1 MARNPGKSASRRQ
14 LACSA
19 PERLLRYFIGVMLLV
34 MIVFA
39 IVLESPQS
47 SSSRIVSARPG
58 IAITAYDV
66 PSPLPVTFALAP
78 RTLNE
83 LLALPADQLGKVD
96 IARINL
102 LCATGLPGAEKLD
115 VEHALATLDQWAQ
128 RVAFETER
136 HLYRI
141 TDPRYAEHYQHSEAY
156 FRAEMLMQVL
166 YQDLGVKYDMETVG
180 NFSFKDSRV
189 AFIHGMIDDANG
201 GTCASMPVM
210 YVAIGR
216 RLGYPLK
223 LVTTEGHVFVRWEG
237 TEHSNPDFRG
247 RGRFNI
253 ETTSGF
259 MGYPDDYYKTWP
271 FKLTD
276 EQVRTN
282 GHLLSLSPSEEFAQF
297 LASRGHCAIDNDLT
311 GFAARCYENA
321 YRYDTLRPCYAAWCV
336 DAAARSDYQPFT
348 PALIGLL
355 AQHGHGLIIRRPFD
369 DDFPTPDY
377 FTGPRPPN
385 APLTPGMGIQ
395 PPQPRAPGMPQPMMP
410 GISQPIAPMGQ
421 PVIPPFPQEPPFR
434 SPP

>member
-1 MARNPGKSASRRQ
+1 MNK
-14 LACSA
+14 
-19 PERLLRYFIGVMLLV
+19 RLLRIALLIAIGFLIAIAVM
-34 MIVFA
+34 
-39 IVLESPQS
+39 QS
-47 SSSRIVSARPG
+47 VPSSRTVPPSPD
-58 IAITAYDV
+58 ITAAGYRD
-66 PSPLPVTFALAP
+66 STPLRAAFDLAP

-83 LLALPADQLGKVD
+83 LLALPANELGKVD
-96 IARINL
+96 IARMNL
-102 LCATGLPGAEKLD
+102 LCATGLPGPLPGAGAEAEKLD
-115 VEHALATLDQWAQ
+115 VELALATLDQWAQ

-136 HLYRI
+136 HRYRV
-141 TDPRYAEHYQHSEAY
+141 TDPQYAEHYQHSEAY

-166 YQDLGVKYDMETVG
+166 CQDLGVKYDMETVG

-189 AFIHGMIDDANG
+189 AFIHGMIPTKGQTPADTPG
-201 GTCASMPVM
+201 GTCASMPVLV
-210 YVAIGR
+210 VAIGR

-259 MGYPDDYYKTWP
+259 IGYPDEYYKTWP

-321 YRYDTLRPCYAAWCV
+321 YRYDTLRPCYAAWFV

-348 PALIGLL
+348 PALMGLL
-355 AQHGHGLIIRRPFD
+355 ARQRPAGIMRRTFD
-369 DDFPTPDY
+369 DAFFPTPNHV
-377 FTGPRPPN
+377 TGPRPPN
-385 APLTPGMGIQ
+385 APPIFGMGVQSPQ
-395 PPQPRAPGMPQPMMP
+395 PPAPG
-410 GISQPIAPMGQ
+410 IAQPITPMGQ

-434 SPP
+434 SQP